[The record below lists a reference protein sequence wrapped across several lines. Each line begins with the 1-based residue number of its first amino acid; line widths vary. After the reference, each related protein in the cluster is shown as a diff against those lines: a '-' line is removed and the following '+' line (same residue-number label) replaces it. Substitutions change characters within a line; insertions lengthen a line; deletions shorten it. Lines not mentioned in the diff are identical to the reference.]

1 MANSITSAPAILA
14 ESVINSIKGKLP
26 ALKSFSSVFSTLEG
40 QAGKSVF
47 VPLVGVS
54 TATEFGSGGYL
65 TQDDATLTGAT
76 VTLKHFKV
84 SSRFSPL
91 DVKSYGA
98 QYLVNAFTPTAA
110 NAIAEACL
118 AEVSALILNAN
129 YSSSANT
136 GAALSYAEV
145 VTAKGVLDA
154 AKASDTRALILNPTY
169 ANSLLTDAQI
179 AAAYALGANV
189 IQTGQIGQVGGMA
202 VYQWTS
208 LPTNSENLAGFAC
221 GSDAIAVA
229 SGLPMSEIPGFE
241 VANAF
246 DADTGLGIQIL
257 MGQEQSGYYN
267 VTATLLFGAAKGR
280 ATSLTRLLTA

>member
-1 MANSITSAPAILA
+1 VAISIVSSPAILA
-14 ESVINSIKGKLP
+14 ESVIASIKGKLP
-26 ALKSFSSVFSTLEG
+26 MLTSFSSVFSTLEG
-40 QAGKSVF
+40 TAGKSVF
-47 VPLVGVS
+47 VPLVGTS

-65 TQDDATLTGAT
+65 TSDDATLTGAT

-110 NAIAEACL
+110 NAISEACL
-118 AEVSALILNAN
+118 AEVSALITNAN
-129 YSSSANT
+129 YSSNAVT
-136 GAALSYAEV
+136 GASLSYSEV

-169 ANSLLTDAQI
+169 ANNLLTDAQI

-189 IQTGQIGQVGGMA
+189 IQTGQIGQVGGMS
-202 VYQWTS
+202 VFQFTS

-257 MGQEQSGYYN
+257 MGQEQSGFYN

>member
-118 AEVSALILNAN
+118 GEVSALITNAN
-129 YSSSANT
+129 YSSNAVT

-169 ANSLLTDAQI
+169 ANNLLTDSQI
-179 AAAYALGANV
+179 AAAYALGASV
-189 IQTGQIGQVGGMA
+189 IQSGVIGQVGGMA

-208 LPTNSENLAGFAC
+208 LPTNSEALAGFAC
-221 GSDAIAVA
+221 GSDAIACA